1 MIMKQT
7 KVILNFQFLLLFFL
21 LFSSCKKGKS
31 EEENKPSEQQYFFFH
46 VGETKIKAE
55 LAILPEER
63 QKGLMFRKKMEPGT
77 GMLFVFEYG
86 TPQKFWMKNTRI
98 PLDIG
103 YFSPKG
109 KLMEIHAAKPFD
121 LNGVPSH
128 SKNIQFVLE
137 LNLDDFRNQ
146 KIKIGDRLDLEQIRN
161 AIKLRGLNPKNYQLQ
176 P

>member
-1 MIMKQT
+1 MKLT

-21 LFSSCKKGKS
+21 LFSSCKKGTS
-31 EEENKPSEQQYFFFH
+31 EKQNKPSEQQYFFFH
-46 VGETKIKAE
+46 IGKTKIKAE

-63 QKGLMFRKKMEPGT
+63 QRGLMFRKKMEPGT
-77 GMLFVFEYG
+77 GMLFIFEYG

-103 YFSPKG
+103 YFSPQG
-109 KLMEIHAAKPFD
+109 KLMEIHTAKPFD

-137 LNLDDFRNQ
+137 LNLHDFRNQ
-146 KIKIGDRLDLEQIRN
+146 KIKIGDRLDLSEIRN
-161 AIKLRGLNPKNYQLQ
+161 AIKLRGLNPQKYQLQ

>member
-1 MIMKQT
+1 MKLT

-21 LFSSCKKGKS
+21 LFSSCKKGTS
-31 EEENKPSEQQYFFFH
+31 EKQNKPSEQQYFFFH
-46 VGETKIKAE
+46 IGETKIKAE

-137 LNLDDFRNQ
+137 LNLHDFRNQ
-146 KIKIGDRLDLEQIRN
+146 KIKIGDRLDLEEIRN
-161 AIKLRGLNPKNYQLQ
+161 AVKLRGLNPKNYQL
-176 P
+176 

>member
-7 KVILNFQFLLLFFL
+7 KVIHNFQFTFLFFL
-21 LFSSCKKGKS
+21 LFSSCKNGKS
-31 EEENKPSEQQYFFFH
+31 EEQNNESEKQYFSFH
-46 VGETKIKAE
+46 IGGAKIKAE

-63 QKGLMFRKKMEPGT
+63 QRGLMFRKKMELGT

-98 PLDIG
+98 PLDIA

-121 LNGVPSH
+121 LNGVPSR

-137 LNLDDFRNQ
+137 LNLHDFRNQ
-146 KIKIGDRLDLEQIRN
+146 KIKIGDRLDLEEIRN
-161 AIKLRGLNPKNYQLQ
+161 AIKLRGLDPQNYQL
-176 P
+176 

>member
-1 MIMKQT
+1 MIMKLT

-31 EEENKPSEQQYFFFH
+31 EEENKPCEQQYFFFH
-46 VGETKIKAE
+46 IGETKIKAE

-146 KIKIGDRLDLEQIRN
+146 KIKIGDRLDLEEIRN
-161 AIKLRGLNPKNYQLQ
+161 AVKLRGLNPKNYQL
-176 P
+176 

>member
-1 MIMKQT
+1 MKLT

-21 LFSSCKKGKS
+21 LFSSCKKGTS
-31 EEENKPSEQQYFFFH
+31 EKQNKPSEQQYFFFH
-46 VGETKIKAE
+46 IGETKIKAE

-63 QKGLMFRKKMEPGT
+63 QRGLMFRKKMEPGT
-77 GMLFVFEYG
+77 GMLFIFEYG
-86 TPQKFWMKNTRI
+86 APQKFWMKNTKI

-103 YFSPKG
+103 YFSPQG

-121 LNGVPSH
+121 LNGVPSR

-137 LNLDDFRNQ
+137 LNLHDFRNQ
-146 KIKIGDRLDLEQIRN
+146 KIKIGDRLDLSEIRN
-161 AIKLRGLNPKNYQLQ
+161 AIKLRGLNPKNYQLH

>member
-1 MIMKQT
+1 MKLT

-21 LFSSCKKGKS
+21 LFSSCKKGTS
-31 EEENKPSEQQYFFFH
+31 EKQNKPSEQQYFFFH
-46 VGETKIKAE
+46 IGETKIKAE

-63 QKGLMFRKKMEPGT
+63 QRGLMFRKKMEPGT
-77 GMLFVFEYG
+77 GMLFIFEYG
-86 TPQKFWMKNTRI
+86 APQKFWMKNTKI

-103 YFSPKG
+103 YFSPQG

-121 LNGVPSH
+121 LNGVPSR

-137 LNLDDFRNQ
+137 LNLHDFRNQ
-146 KIKIGDRLDLEQIRN
+146 KIKIGDRLDLSEIRN
-161 AIKLRGLNPKNYQLQ
+161 AIKLRGLNPQKYQLQ

>member
-1 MIMKQT
+1 MSLARKAVINT
-7 KVILNFQFLLLFFL
+7 KKINQPASVKSA
-21 LFSSCKKGKS
+21 LFSHTSVSRGHFQVNCMSMVSFCK
-31 EEENKPSEQQYFFFH
+31 
-46 VGETKIKAE
+46 
-55 LAILPEER
+55 LA
-63 QKGLMFRKKMEPGT
+63 
-77 GMLFVFEYG
+77 FEA
-86 TPQKFWMKNTRI
+86 TMKNTRI

-137 LNLDDFRNQ
+137 LNLHDFRNQ
-146 KIKIGDRLDLEQIRN
+146 KIKIGDRLDLSEIRN
-161 AIKLRGLNPKNYQLQ
+161 AIKLRGLNPKNYQLH

>member
-1 MIMKQT
+1 MKLT

-21 LFSSCKKGKS
+21 LFSSCKKGTS
-31 EEENKPSEQQYFFFH
+31 EKQNKPSEQQYFFFH
-46 VGETKIKAE
+46 IGKTKIKAE

-63 QKGLMFRKKMEPGT
+63 QRGLMFRKKMEPGT
-77 GMLFVFEYG
+77 GMLFIFEYG
-86 TPQKFWMKNTRI
+86 TPQKFWMKNTKI

-103 YFSPKG
+103 YFSPQG
-109 KLMEIHAAKPFD
+109 KLMEIHTAKPFD

-137 LNLDDFRNQ
+137 LNLHDFRNQ
-146 KIKIGDRLDLEQIRN
+146 KINIGDRLDLSEIRN
-161 AIKLRGLNPKNYQLQ
+161 AIKLRGLNPQKYQLQ

>member
-46 VGETKIKAE
+46 IGETKIKAE

-63 QKGLMFRKKMEPGT
+63 QKGLMFRKKMETGT

-146 KIKIGDRLDLEQIRN
+146 KIKIGDRLDLEEIRN
-161 AIKLRGLNPKNYQLQ
+161 AVKLRGLNPKNYQL
-176 P
+176 